1 MEFVAQHLFNVNK
14 PGDTVHVSAHTAY
27 TIHRTTLNRNRA
39 MMNLCIDH
47 KERENVYMCKR
58 ESKIE
63 QNLHINE
70 SLMRS
75 SIIHSS
81 LMVHDITI
89 LINFEM
95 GKSKNPNTEKLLH
108 LKYTINY
115 QNSSNVMAFTFK
127 WMKEKNRNVCN

>member
-1 MEFVAQHLFNVNK
+1 
-14 PGDTVHVSAHTAY
+14 
-27 TIHRTTLNRNRA
+27 
-39 MMNLCIDH
+39 
-47 KERENVYMCKR
+47 MCKR

-70 SLMRS
+70 TLMRS

-108 LKYTINY
+108 LKNTINY